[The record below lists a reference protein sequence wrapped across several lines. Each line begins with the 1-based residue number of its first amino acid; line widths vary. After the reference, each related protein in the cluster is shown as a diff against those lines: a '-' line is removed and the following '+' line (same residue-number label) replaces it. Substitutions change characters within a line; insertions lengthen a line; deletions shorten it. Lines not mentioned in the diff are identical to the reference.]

1 MNNNILP
8 FSYQYAN
15 IDIVGKD
22 LLLDIIDS
30 SNKDLNFILD
40 IVNKKKYK
48 PTYGIKIDKNNNY
61 EYEIYCY
68 NYNPYDRNY
77 EENTIL
83 ISDIFNNIP
92 ITNHLMFSIDINNLN
107 YNAINFYYASK
118 ITEKIDIGYSIKSNK
133 IQNKYYR
140 YNPHYYIHPNHI
152 KLFNKSLINFNI
164 NNMKHI
170 FIGDKLYRNY
180 IGVYY
185 DGINYNQLQIICNK
199 FNINNNL
206 KKILNKYHNKNF
218 SISIDYNKKTN
229 NIERIGIYGI
239 LY

>member
-1 MNNNILP
+1 
-8 FSYQYAN
+8 
-15 IDIVGKD
+15 
-22 LLLDIIDS
+22 
-30 SNKDLNFILD
+30 
-40 IVNKKKYK
+40 
-48 PTYGIKIDKNNNY
+48 
-61 EYEIYCY
+61 
-68 NYNPYDRNY
+68 
-77 EENTIL
+77 
-83 ISDIFNNIP
+83 
-92 ITNHLMFSIDINNLN
+92 
-107 YNAINFYYASK
+107 
-118 ITEKIDIGYSIKSNK
+118 
-133 IQNKYYR
+133 
-140 YNPHYYIHPNHI
+140 
-152 KLFNKSLINFNI
+152 
-164 NNMKHI
+164 MKHI